1 MYYRKETIMQTKQFK
16 DFDMSDFTI
25 VEMPQREI
33 KPGQKV
39 RCTFFRLKPSSY
51 KPARQKLEI
60 SEMPKEM
67 YEALFQ
73 KRV

>member
-1 MYYRKETIMQTKQFK
+1 MQTKQFK
-16 DFDMSDFTI
+16 DYDISDFTV

-33 KPGQKV
+33 KPWLKAH
-39 RCTFFRLKPSSY
+39 CTFFRLKSGSY

-60 SEMPKEM
+60 TEMSKEM